1 MDPVAD
7 SKNSQARASNDQ
19 QLLSCVYL
27 HGCAVIKW
35 ILWPQ
40 LLIIHRKLFPFL
52 PFPPHYYSA
61 ASSVHCPL
69 GIETERLKFPVTWQF
84 ISGCEQL
91 PEYTKPY
98 FSAILC
104 FSCHWQK
111 CNFLASQWS
120 HAGNETRRLD
130 CVQLSHNRD
139 WVKECKIDELEWDS
153 WVWAESQGG
162 ICVSGCISTVSTS

>member
-1 MDPVAD
+1 MISSYYHVFICTDVQSLNEFFD
-7 SKNSQARASNDQ
+7 
-19 QLLSCVYL
+19 LSSWSYTENC
-27 HGCAVIKW
+27 
-35 ILWPQ
+35 
-40 LLIIHRKLFPFL
+40 FL
-52 PFPPHYYSA
+52 SFPPHYYSA

-69 GIETERLKFPVTWQF
+69 GTETERLKFPVTWQF

-139 WVKECKIDELEWDS
+139 WVKEYKIDELEWDS